1 MDKSITFFD
10 TEIDSI
16 RSFDPD
22 SQRSLETVDEIRVL
36 PGREFPTDAQA
47 LVDFRAKWREFFTGD
62 PSKAI
67 LYKDLTHGIINA
79 GIEYYLPLFFEEMVG
94 RHSDYSGRM
103 PECRNPI
110 RNLGRGLLSFPR
122 RRKPHRLGSS

>member
-1 MDKSITFFD
+1 MGAKTPFRLDLFD

-22 SQRSLETVDEIRVL
+22 SQRSLETVDEVRVL

-67 LYKDLTHGIINA
+67 LIKTSLTA
-79 GIEYYLPLFFEEMVG
+79 LSTPALSTTFPYFSKKRQRF
-94 RHSDYSGRM
+94 S
-103 PECRNPI
+103 PI
-110 RNLGRGLLSFPR
+110 SMKSAR
-122 RRKPHRLGSS
+122 